1 MMWALAVI
9 GYIAGMIGMRYFLRL
24 IVKDVLERRK
34 RREAALWAVCGW
46 PVALP
51 AVVIFYVFELL
62 GDWITD

>member
-1 MMWALAVI
+1 MWLLAVA

-34 RREAALWAVCGW
+34 HREIALWAVCGW

-51 AVVIFYVFELL
+51 VIVLFSVFELL